1 MTKVIIDP
9 GVCGLPTRVS
19 AVTDEDQQEV
29 TLEMVSGCEA
39 VRRMFDALG
48 NTFDAFELCL
58 GKPGT
63 GELYQYAA
71 EHFPGHCSCP
81 VIAGIIKCAE
91 AECGLALKK
100 DTSIHFVEE

>member
-1 MTKVIIDP
+1 M
-9 GVCGLPTRVS
+9 
-19 AVTDEDQQEV
+19 EV
-29 TLEMVSGCEA
+29 VSGCEA
-39 VRRMFDALG
+39 VRRMFGALG

-71 EHFPGHCSCP
+71 EHFPGHCACP

-100 DTSIHFVEE
+100 DASIRFVEE

>member
-19 AVTDEDQQEV
+19 AITDEDQQEV
-29 TLEMVSGCEA
+29 TLEVVSGCEA

-81 VIAGIIKCAE
+81 VIARIIKCAE

-100 DTSIHFVEE
+100 DASIHFVEE